1 MLNSLSLTI
10 HFDDIQKLEP
20 EVDCL
25 NKFTKIIYENPN
37 HVSKHNPKE
46 QSQQLLKE
54 YSEDFNENSL
64 DNSLGDF
71 LYSF

>member
-25 NKFTKIIYENPN
+25 NKFAKIIYENPN
-37 HVSKHNPKE
+37 HVSKHNHKE
-46 QSQQLLKE
+46 QSQQLLRE
-54 YSEDFNENSL
+54 YSVEFDENHIDS
-64 DNSLGDF
+64 SLGDF